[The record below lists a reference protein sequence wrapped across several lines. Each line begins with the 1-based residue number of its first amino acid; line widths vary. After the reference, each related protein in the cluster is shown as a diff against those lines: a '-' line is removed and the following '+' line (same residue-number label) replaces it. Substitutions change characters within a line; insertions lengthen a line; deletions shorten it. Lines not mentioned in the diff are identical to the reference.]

1 MLSNPIHENLST
13 SFVNIAALV
22 KHLNR
27 LQFVGRVHI
36 ELSSYEADVSFR
48 SPNRVHAREYDHISG
63 TLCEGEK
70 ALNNILERA
79 KEPNG
84 RIHVYPELEQP
95 TMPSAE
101 RVFVD
106 EKIISGARKMAYGD
120 CDSMAFVAEASSEKS
135 LARDREE
142 LKELVLEL
150 LKNAAAAFSKQRLDF
165 EGLFRNASQLNAD
178 RYSFLD
184 PEAGLIE
191 FKNGRLFVS
200 EHVSAENLANGV
212 SAVFGHILLRLREN
226 RELKKLYNF
235 TIHRMRLVLGRRNP
249 LLERLMVR
257 RQFEKLVEY

>member
-1 MLSNPIHENLST
+1 MLSNPIHQNLST
-13 SFVNIAALV
+13 SFVNFGALIT
-22 KHLNR
+22 HLHR

-36 ELSSYEADVSFR
+36 EMSSYEAHVTFR
-48 SPNRVHAREYDHISG
+48 SRNRVHAREYDHIAG

-70 ALNNILERA
+70 ALRNILVRA

-84 RIHVYPELEQP
+84 RIHVYPEVEHPGREPL
-95 TMPSAE
+95 AE

-106 EKIISGARKMAYGD
+106 ETIVSRAREMAYGS
-120 CDSMAFVAEASSEKS
+120 CDTMVVVADECSRS

-178 RYSFLD
+178 RYAFLD

-200 EHVSAENLANGV
+200 QHVSARNLANGV
-212 SAVFGHILLRLREN
+212 SAVFAHILLRLRES

-235 TIHRMRLVLGRRNP
+235 TTHRMRLVLSRRNA
-249 LLERLMVR
+249 LLDRLMLR
-257 RQFEKLVEY
+257 RQFKKLVEY